1 MDFDIS
7 APVESL
13 DKVPEQFRPIFSD
26 KPGEDGKFT
35 VHPVYKGVADA
46 IAGFNRTTKTLRGE
60 VATLRTGSVDLSPLA
75 EFGDSPAAIKAA
87 FDARVGEL
95 TAKGGDKAQ
104 AVEKVRQEMGAANQ
118 AALAAEQGKTKHYQS
133 SLHSLVLKNEAL
145 TAITAE
151 KGLPDLLMP
160 FVQTQVK
167 VNEVDGKFTVV
178 VLDEKGDPRY
188 SSLTGAPMT
197 VAELVK
203 TMKADPRYGR
213 LFESE
218 QQGNGGG
225 MPPGGGRR
233 TPAQAGG
240 TGQEKSAN
248 QKIAAGLKARFP
260 QLAGR

>member
-1 MDFDIS
+1 MEFDIS
-7 APVESL
+7 APVDSL
-13 DKVPEQFRPIFSD
+13 DKVPEQFRPIFAD
-26 KPGEDGKFT
+26 KPGEDGKYT
-35 VHPVYKGVADA
+35 VNPVYKGVAEA
-46 IAGFNRTTKTLRGE
+46 IAGFNRSNQTLRNELKTKTP
-60 VATLRTGSVDLSPLA
+60 VDLSPLA

-87 FDARVGEL
+87 FDARVAEL

-133 SLHSLVLKNEAL
+133 ALHSLVLKNEAL

-160 FVQTQVK
+160 FIQTQVK
-167 VNEVDGKFTVV
+167 VNEVDGKFNVV
-178 VLDEKGDPRY
+178 VLDEKGEPRY

-240 TGQEKSAN
+240 TGQEKSPN